1 MKRAAKGPSDPL
13 WYKDAVI
20 YELRIRSFADSN
32 GDGIG
37 DFAGLESKLDYVQ
50 ALGVNAI
57 WLLPFYPS
65 PQRDDGYDIS
75 DYTKVH
81 PDCGTLEDIRK
92 LIREAHRRGIYVIT
106 ELVLNHTSEQHA
118 WFQRARRSAPG
129 SVERDFYVWS
139 DDPQKYRGARIIFSD
154 FETSN
159 WSWDPV
165 AKSYYWHRF
174 YSHQPDLNFDNPA
187 VRKEVYRLVDY
198 WLSLGVDGLRLD
210 AVPYLYEREGSTC
223 ENLPETHAF
232 LRELRSYVD
241 QHFPNRMLLA
251 EANQWP
257 EDAAAYLAQGR
268 ECHMAFHFPI
278 MPRMFM
284 AIRMEDR
291 FPLTDIWSQTP
302 EIDASCQW
310 ALFLRNHD
318 ELTLEMVTD
327 EERDYMYR
335 AYAHDMRMRINLGIR
350 RRLAPLLGNNRRAI
364 ELINGLLFSLPGTPV
379 VYYGDEI
386 GMGDNVYLG
395 DRDGVRTPMQWSSDR
410 NAGFSTANPQQLILP
425 VVIDYEYHYQTV
437 NVEAQE
443 ANRHSLL
450 WWMRRLIALRRRF
463 KAFGRGSMEFLTPEN
478 PRVLAFL
485 RQLDGENVLVVANL
499 SRFVQYVQLDL
510 SRFKG
515 LVPIELFSHSPFP
528 PITDA
533 PYLLTLGPHNFIWFS
548 IEAPSGTD
556 AQAQAAEYQLPTL
569 TINSAGDGLSHEHFR
584 SALEAL
590 LPEYLPRCRWFR
602 SKARSIGS
610 VRIEDMLTLG
620 DNLEIAFLN
629 VAYPTGDAEMY
640 VLPVGIASGE
650 AAQEARAKY
659 APQIIANI
667 ASLQQ
672 EAAGGNAVVF
682 DATVSPQFGEAMLG
696 VMWRN
701 RRFKTENR
709 EVTPAQTHSFRAITA
724 SNGAT
729 LESHVLRGEQ
739 SNTSIVF
746 GERFLLK
753 LFRKLEPGLNPDIEI
768 GNFLTAHPHSGQIPA
783 LAGWIDYHAGPADL
797 RNLALVQEFIPNQSD
812 AWQFTLAELGR
823 FYETAATHSE
833 PPPQLD
839 KPLTELI
846 DGGMT
851 VVPQL
856 AESMNVYLQSAQRMG
871 ERVAQLH
878 LALSSDVADPAFAPE
893 PFSLI
898 YQRSRYQS
906 MRNLL
911 GHTLRLLTGRLSA
924 IPAEQR
930 PVAQQLLARRDRL
943 DAVFSNF
950 LKHRFNIVRTRVHG
964 DLHLGQMLFTG
975 KDFVIIDFEGEP
987 ARALDERRRKR
998 SPLQDVAGMLRSFD
1012 YAAIAAM
1019 REFVKHGALGKT
1031 TSVTLEPWA
1040 GLWTIYASLFF
1051 LRGYLQTS
1059 GDAPYLPKEAGDL
1072 GILLDAFVL
1081 EKAVYELGYELNNRP
1096 DWTPIPL
1103 IAISRLI
1110 RLDAPAGTA

>member
-1 MKRAAKGPSDPL
+1 MKRSAKGPSDPL

-20 YELRIRSFADSN
+20 YELRIRSFADNN

-37 DFAGLESKLDYVQ
+37 DFAGLESKLDYIQ

-75 DYTKVH
+75 DYTDVH
-81 PDCGTLEDIRK
+81 PDCGTLDDVK
-92 LIREAHRRGIYVIT
+92 KFIREAHRRGIYVIT
-106 ELVLNHTSEQHA
+106 ELVLNHTSDQHA
-118 WFQRARRSAPG
+118 WFQRARRAAPG
-129 SVERDFYVWS
+129 SVERNFYVWS
-139 DDPQKYRGARIIFSD
+139 DDPQKYSGARIIFSD

-187 VRKEVYRLVDY
+187 VRKEVYQLVDY
-198 WLSLGVDGLRLD
+198 WLGIGVDGLRLD
-210 AVPYLYEREGSTC
+210 AVPYLYEREGSSC
-223 ENLPETHAF
+223 ENLAETHAF

-241 QHFPNRMLLA
+241 RHYPNRMLLA

-257 EDAAAYLAQGR
+257 EEAAAYLAQGR

-302 EIDASCQW
+302 EIDPSCQW

-335 AYAHDMRMRINLGIR
+335 AYAHDARMRINLGIR
-350 RRLAPLLGNNRRAI
+350 RRLAPLLGNNRRSI

-395 DRDGVRTPMQWSSDR
+395 DRDGVRTPMQWSGDR
-410 NAGFSTANPQQLILP
+410 NAGFSTANPQRLILP

-478 PRVLAFL
+478 PHVIAFL
-485 RQLDGENVLVVANL
+485 RQVENESVLVVANL

-515 LVPIELFSHSPFP
+515 QIPIELFSHSPFP
-528 PITDA
+528 AIADA
-533 PYLLTLGPHNFIWFS
+533 PYLLTLGPHGFIWFS
-548 IEAPSGTD
+548 IEAPSGSSNE
-556 AQAQAAEYQLPTL
+556 AQLAEYELPTL
-569 TINSAGDGLSHEHFR
+569 ALNSANDGLTHEHVR
-584 SALEAL
+584 SAIEIL
-590 LPEYLPRCRWFR
+590 LPGYLPRCRWFR
-602 SKARSIGS
+602 SKARTIGS
-610 VRIEDMLTLG
+610 TRIDDMLTLDSG
-620 DNLEIAFLN
+620 LELALVN

-640 VLPVGIASGE
+640 VLPLGLAFGE
-650 AAQEARAKY
+650 AAQEVRTKY
-659 APQIIANI
+659 AQQTIAH
-667 ASLQQ
+667 
-672 EAAGGNAVVF
+672 VVRSQHEQRSDGVLF
-682 DATVSPQFGEAMLG
+682 DATVSPQFAQAMLG
-696 VMWRN
+696 IVRRN
-701 RRFKTENR
+701 RRLKTQSR
-709 EVTPAQTHSFRAITA
+709 EIISTQTNSFRGITA
-724 SNGAT
+724 VEGNDP
-729 LESHVLRGEQ
+729 EPHVLKAEQ

-746 GERFLLK
+746 GDRFLLK
-753 LFRKLEPGLNPDIEI
+753 LFRKLKQGLNPEIEI
-768 GNFLTAHPHSGQIPA
+768 GNFLTEHPHSGQIPA
-783 LAGWIDYHAGPADL
+783 LAGWIDYHTGKADI
-797 RNLALVQEFIPNQSD
+797 RNLALVQEFVPNQSD

-823 FYETAATHSE
+823 FFETAATHAE
-833 PPPQLD
+833 PPLSFD
-839 KPLTELI
+839 KSLVELI
-846 DGGMT
+846 NSEIIVEPRLTD
-851 VVPQL
+851 
-856 AESMNVYLQSAQRMG
+856 SMNVYLQSARLMG

-878 LALSSDVADPAFAPE
+878 LALISDPTDPAFAPE
-893 PFSLI
+893 PFSVM

-911 GHTLRLLTGRLSA
+911 GHTLRLLSSRLNT
-924 IPAEQR
+924 IPPDQR
-930 PVAQQLLARRDRL
+930 TIAQQLIAHRDRL
-943 DAVFSNF
+943 DAVFDTF

-987 ARALDERRRKR
+987 ARPLDERRRKR
-998 SPLQDVAGMLRSFD
+998 SPIHDVAGMLRSFD
-1012 YAAIAAM
+1012 YAAISAM
-1019 REFVKHGALGKT
+1019 REFLKHGALGKG

-1040 GLWTIYASLFF
+1040 RLWTSYASWFF
-1051 LRGYLQTS
+1051 LRGYLQAS
-1059 GDAPYLPKEAGDL
+1059 GDAPYLPKETTDL
-1072 GILLDAFVL
+1072 SILLDAFVL

-1096 DWTPIPL
+1096 EWTPIPL
-1103 IAISRLI
+1103 IAISRLVH
-1110 RLDAPAGTA
+1110 LETAQVRN

>member
-20 YELRIRSFADSN
+20 YELRIRSYADSN

-37 DFAGLESKLDYVQ
+37 DFAGLESKLDYIQ

-65 PQRDDGYDIS
+65 PQRDDGYDIA
-75 DYTKVH
+75 DYTTVH
-81 PDCGTLEDIRK
+81 PDCGTLEDARK
-92 LIREAHRRGIYVIT
+92 LIREAHKRGIYIIT
-106 ELVLNHTSEQHA
+106 ELVLNHTSDQHE
-118 WFQRARRSAPG
+118 WFQRARRAAPG
-129 SVERDFYVWS
+129 SSERNFYVWS

-198 WLSLGVDGLRLD
+198 WLGLGVDGLRLD
-210 AVPYLYEREGSTC
+210 AVPYLYEREGTTC
-223 ENLPETHAF
+223 ENLAETHAF

-241 QHFPNRMLLA
+241 QHYPNRMLLA

-257 EDAAAYLAQGR
+257 EDAAAYLGEGR

-302 EIDASCQW
+302 EIDPTCQW

-335 AYAHDMRMRINLGIR
+335 AYAHDARMRINLGIR
-350 RRLAPLLGNNRRAI
+350 RRLAPLLGNNRRSI

-410 NAGFSTANPQQLILP
+410 NAGFSTANPQRLILP

-463 KAFGRGSMEFLTPEN
+463 RAFGRGSMEFLTPEN
-478 PRVLAFL
+478 PHVLAFL
-485 RQLDGENVLVVANL
+485 RQLDDERVLVVANL

-515 LVPIELFSHSPFP
+515 QVPVELFSHSPFP
-528 PITDA
+528 PVTEA
-533 PYLLTLGPHNFIWFS
+533 PYLLTLGPHGFIWFS
-548 IEAPSGTD
+548 LEAPSGTE
-556 AQAQAAEYQLPTL
+556 AHPSAAEYELPTVNL
-569 TINSAGDGLSHEHFR
+569 SGLGDGLSHEHVR
-584 SALEAL
+584 NALELL
-590 LPEYLPRCRWFR
+590 LPAYLPRCRWFR
-602 SKARSIGS
+602 SKARAIGS
-610 VRIEDMLTLG
+610 VRIEDMLTLD
-620 DNLEIAFLN
+620 DNLEVAFLN
-629 VAYPTGDAEMY
+629 VTYPSGDAEMY
-640 VLPVGIASGE
+640 VMPLSTAFGE
-650 AAQEARAKY
+650 AAQEARTKY
-659 APQIIANI
+659 ASQVIA
-667 ASLQQ
+667 
-672 EAAGGNAVVF
+672 AVTRANHEQRSEGVLL
-682 DATVSPQFGEAMLG
+682 DATVNPNFAEAVLETLQ
-696 VMWRN
+696 RN
-701 RRFKTENR
+701 RRIKTQNR
-709 EVTPAQTHSFRAITA
+709 EITPAQTNSFRRLTA
-724 SNGAT
+724 MEGGAPEPH
-729 LESHVLRGEQ
+729 LLKAEQ
-739 SNTSIVF
+739 SNTTIVF
-746 GERFLLK
+746 GDRFLLK
-753 LFRKLEPGLNPDIEI
+753 LFRKLEPGLNPEIEI
-768 GNFLTAHPHSGQIPA
+768 GRFLTEHPHSGQVPA
-783 LAGWIDYHAGPADL
+783 LAGWLDYHAAQGDT
-797 RNLALVQEFIPNQSD
+797 RNLALVQEFVPNQSD

-823 FYETAATHSE
+823 FYESAATHSE
-833 PPPQLD
+833 PASVLD
-839 KPLTELI
+839 RPLTELSKDALPVI
-846 DGGMT
+846 
-851 VVPQL
+851 PQL
-856 AESMNVYLQSAQRMG
+856 ADSMNVYLQSAQLMG

-878 LALSSDVADPAFAPE
+878 LALSSDAADPGFAPE

-906 MRNLL
+906 MRNLM
-911 GHTLRLLTGRLSA
+911 GQTLRLLNARLNT

-930 PVAQQLLARRDRL
+930 EIAQQLLARRERL
-943 DAVFSNF
+943 DAVFSAF
-950 LKHRFNIVRTRVHG
+950 LKHRFSIVRTRIHG

-1012 YAAIAAM
+1012 YAAIAGM
-1019 REFVKHGALGKT
+1019 REFLRHGALGKV
-1031 TSVTLEPWA
+1031 TSATLEPWA
-1040 GLWTIYASLFF
+1040 RLWKVYASSYF
-1051 LRGYLQTS
+1051 LRGYMQSS
-1059 GDAPYLPKEAGDL
+1059 GDAPYLPKEASDL

-1103 IAISRLI
+1103 IAIAHLI
-1110 RLDAPAGTA
+1110 HLDGAAPSG